1 LFFKFLESVERF
13 QPATVKQLCSDMRES
28 LGRVRAAKAF
38 AETYGFIESRG
49 DHDILLSELGTRI
62 TRYSGNSRIDFLLS
76 NARLQ
81 EKEPFAFLTG
91 ELMKQNFLTL
101 ERVATLLQL
110 KFEVPS
116 NEYASNYAR
125 DYTDWLVELRIARRN
140 KEGLE
145 YTGGRVRSLDV
156 IALPEAKQLLDS
168 SLYDY
173 ITEEFNPYQQML
185 HEPSSLLNG
194 VAKTKDGN
202 QRGRLFEEFVA
213 SVFKRLGFS
222 TRLCDGAR
230 EKKRNLTFQRPG
242 GGDVGA
248 FCHFPTT
255 ARGRVSPGFAIA
267 FETKSTEGAIGSNA
281 IGQVRNLAKKI
292 SESFENY
299 VVQSLVI
306 SRSKVG
312 YDQSGRDQAPPEVVH
327 LTSHLLLEL
336 LNFQLGR
343 VQAAQSLV
351 TPLDIML
358 TLDDLVR
365 DQNLQ
370 PDWKAFSSIL
380 LKHL

>member
-1 LFFKFLESVERF
+1 
-13 QPATVKQLCSDMRES
+13 MRES